1 MAQTQSPWSPAF
13 AGVTAWVVV
22 CFMPVFAYSATD
34 ASHGDVSH
42 AASGE
47 AAAHGS
53 GGLPQFDPTSF
64 TSQVFWLV
72 LVFAF
77 LYVFFSRKSLPVIS
91 SVIENR
97 REQIQSD
104 RNLAETMKNEAEAVL
119 NAYESG
125 LNAARAESARLNA
138 DALNDAKLQTETA
151 LKKFKDRAEQQIA
164 DMDAGLHTAKG
175 HAMDEMNTIAAEIA
189 SAAAEKIV
197 GISSDINQ
205 VKSVVQSLNKLSKA
219 A

>member
-1 MAQTQSPWSPAF
+1 MTHARRLGAVLFCATLFCMTNAMA
-13 AGVTAWVVV
+13 
-22 CFMPVFAYSATD
+22 ATD

-42 AASGE
+42 AAGE
-47 AAAHGS
+47 TTAHGS

-125 LNAARAESARLNA
+125 LNAARTESARLNA

-151 LKKFKDRAEQQIA
+151 LKKFKDRAEQKIA
-164 DMDAGLHTAKG
+164 DMDAGLDTAKA